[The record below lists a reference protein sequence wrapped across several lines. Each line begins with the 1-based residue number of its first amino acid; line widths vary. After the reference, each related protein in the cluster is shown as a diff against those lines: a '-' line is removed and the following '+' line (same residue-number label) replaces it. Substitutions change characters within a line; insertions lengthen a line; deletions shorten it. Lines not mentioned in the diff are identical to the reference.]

1 VRSSYKAGEFFAAR
15 LVHERRE
22 RREAVR
28 ALANRNAV

>member
-15 LVHERRE
+15 LIRE

-28 ALANRNAV
+28 ALANRNDV